1 MIVSAGFSRA
11 KYWLSGALFAAVVS
25 LAHASPML
33 EPRDATLH
41 NADTLYGGYSATLV
55 SPPRVPSA
63 FDNFNNSDNAY
74 GARQHRQSAA
84 QYAGVQY
91 AGAITP
97 VSTES
102 RGAPRPPSNSQAM
115 HTGSIRDDVA
125 RYNEE
130 RVSRQIAHPPGEG
143 SRPPGPS
150 PYRN

>member
-11 KYWLSGALFAAVVS
+11 KVWLSGALVAASVS
-25 LAHASPML
+25 LAHASPTL
-33 EPRDATLH
+33 APHDAALH
-41 NADTLYGGYSATLV
+41 RADTSADTSYRAYSATLV
-55 SPPRVPSA
+55 AAPRISP
-63 FDNFNNSDNAY
+63 FDDSSY
-74 GARQHRQSAA
+74 QYPLHARMQPAA

-97 VSTES
+97 VSTET
-102 RGAPRPPSNSQAM
+102 RGASRPPSNSQAI

-130 RVSRQIAHPPGEG
+130 RVSRQIAHPPGDT

>member
-1 MIVSAGFSRA
+1 VSAGFSRA
-11 KYWLSGALFAAVVS
+11 KYGFSGALVAAAVS

-33 EPRDATLH
+33 APQNAALHSADASYR
-41 NADTLYGGYSATLV
+41 AYSATLV
-55 SPPRVPSA
+55 MAPRVPA
-63 FDNFNNSDNAY
+63 FGDSSY
-74 GARQHRQSAA
+74 QSHARTLPAA

-97 VSTES
+97 VSTET
-102 RGAPRPPSNSQAM
+102 RGSSHPQSNSQAI

-130 RVSRQIAHPPGEG
+130 RVSRQIAHPPGDT

>member
-11 KYWLSGALFAAVVS
+11 TYWLSGALVAAAVS
-25 LAHASPML
+25 LAHANPML
-33 EPRDATLH
+33 APHDAALH
-41 NADTLYGGYSATLV
+41 DAGATYRAYSARLA
-55 SPPRVPSA
+55 SAARIPAA
-63 FDNFNNSDNAY
+63 FDKFDSPYEVRAHI
-74 GARQHRQSAA
+74 QPAA

-97 VSTES
+97 VSTET

>member
-11 KYWLSGALFAAVVS
+11 KYWLSGALVAAAVS
-25 LAHASPML
+25 LAHASPAL
-33 EPRDATLH
+33 APRGAALH
-41 NADTLYGGYSATLV
+41 NANATYRAYSATLV
-55 SPPRVPSA
+55 VAPHAPAA
-63 FDNFNNSDNAY
+63 FDVLNGSYKLQADV
-74 GARQHRQSAA
+74 HPAA

-97 VSTES
+97 VSTET

>member
-1 MIVSAGFSRA
+1 MSAGFSRA
-11 KYWLSGALFAAVVS
+11 KYWLSGALVAAAVS
-25 LAHASPML
+25 LAHANPTL
-33 EPRDATLH
+33 APRDAALH
-41 NADTLYGGYSATLV
+41 NADASYRAYSATLV
-55 SPPRVPSA
+55 ANPRVPAA
-63 FDNFNNSDNAY
+63 FDRFDRSSEVRAY
-74 GARQHRQSAA
+74 MRPAA

-97 VSTES
+97 VSTET

>member
-11 KYWLSGALFAAVVS
+11 KYWLSGALVAAAVS
-25 LAHASPML
+25 LAHASPTHA
-33 EPRDATLH
+33 PRHAAHPEADASYR
-41 NADTLYGGYSATLV
+41 ADSATIAAA
-55 SPPRVPSA
+55 PRVPAA
-63 FDNFNNSDNAY
+63 FDRFDNPYEVRAHI
-74 GARQHRQSAA
+74 QPAA

-97 VSTES
+97 VSTET

>member
-1 MIVSAGFSRA
+1 MNAGFSRA
-11 KYWLSGALFAAVVS
+11 KYWLSGVLVAAAAS
-25 LAHASPML
+25 LAHANPML
-33 EPRDATLH
+33 SPRDVPRH
-41 NADTLYGGYSATLV
+41 NAATSYRAYSATLV
-55 SPPRVPSA
+55 AAPRIPA
-63 FDNFNNSDNAY
+63 FDNASEVRA
-74 GARQHRQSAA
+74 HRLPAV

-97 VSTES
+97 VSTET
-102 RGAPRPPSNSQAM
+102 RGAARPPSNSQAM
-115 HTGSIRDDVA
+115 HAGSIRDDVA